1 MKTIQEI
8 AMENDIHSRRVTEW
22 KKTLAEHIA
31 SVFEIGTQIW
41 PDHELCL
48 LRCGSAQTSSLLGQ
62 SDPCTIKTKIET
74 HPQKNVELKSLTPVT
89 THEALPMTA
98 YFNLQVI

>member
-1 MKTIQEI
+1 MRTIHDI
-8 AMENDIHSRRVTEW
+8 AVENDIHPKRVTEW

-31 SVFEIGTQIW
+31 SVFESGTQLW
-41 PDHELCL
+41 PGHERCL

-62 SDPCTIKTKIET
+62 SDPCIIKIKIET

-89 THEALPMTA
+89 THEPLPMTA
-98 YFNLQVI
+98 YFNVQVI